1 MKTAPMRKTKNPRQA
16 LERLAEFLDISA
28 RPVSSTRWLL
38 LLAFAGKDGPEA
50 RVEKTT
56 NRALAFLADH
66 AMRCHL
72 DQDAVRAAV
81 KWTGNPTS
89 LSGVKGW
96 ELKALEWLTL
106 AELAPRRPLRGRAR

>member
-1 MKTAPMRKTKNPRQA
+1 MRKTKSPRQA
-16 LERLAEFLDISA
+16 LERLAAFLDISA
-28 RPVSSTRWLL
+28 QPVTSTRWVLL
-38 LLAFAGKDGPEA
+38 LGLGGPEG

-66 AMRCHL
+66 AIRCHL

-81 KWTGNPTS
+81 KWTGNPSS

-96 ELKALEWLTL
+96 ELKSLEWLTL
-106 AELAPRRPLRGRAR
+106 AELAPLRGRART